1 MVDGW
6 CMYSRGNLEIM
17 YLLVEYRIVSMLP
30 WIDGWMTII
39 DAIVLLM
46 VDELWLVMMIWYTID
61 AYEIMYQLCL
71 PITY

>member
-1 MVDGW
+1 
-6 CMYSRGNLEIM
+6 
-17 YLLVEYRIVSMLP
+17 MLP

-71 PITY
+71 PITYWNEWVILTTLI

>member
-39 DAIVLLM
+39 DAITLLM
-46 VDELWLVMMIWYTID
+46 VVELWFYDDSVDYMK
-61 AYEIMYQLCL
+61 
-71 PITY
+71 

>member
-1 MVDGW
+1 
-6 CMYSRGNLEIM
+6 
-17 YLLVEYRIVSMLP
+17 MLP

-61 AYEIMYQLCL
+61 AYVIMYHFACQ
-71 PITY
+71 